1 MGKGAFCWKK
11 LEYIPKL
18 PKFLKV
24 PSIMTEVVGAIFLG
38 AMALVGQARE
48 LNIYGTAR
56 SRGKFANEKAVVLL
70 GQVRESWPS
79 MFPQGH
85 VELTKMLWHF

>member
-1 MGKGAFCWKK
+1 
-11 LEYIPKL
+11 
-18 PKFLKV
+18 
-24 PSIMTEVVGAIFLG
+24 MTEVVGAIFLG

-70 GQVRESWPS
+70 GQVRES
-79 MFPQGH
+79 
-85 VELTKMLWHF
+85 